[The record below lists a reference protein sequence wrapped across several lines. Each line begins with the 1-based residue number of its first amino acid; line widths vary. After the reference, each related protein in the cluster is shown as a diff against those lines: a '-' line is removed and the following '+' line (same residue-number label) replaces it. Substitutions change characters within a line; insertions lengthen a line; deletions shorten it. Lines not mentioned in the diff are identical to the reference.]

1 MAKQPAVDADVIDP
15 LSTSVIH
22 LLKGVVYR
30 RDDEAMWNALVAIE
44 ARVRDY
50 VKVLNLQLEI
60 DDSEGYAF
68 LRLRQDSDPDQERKL
83 PQLIVRHPL
92 SFQVS
97 LLLALLRK
105 KLVEFD
111 AEGGDIRL
119 ILTRDQIIEIVR
131 VFLPDTSNEVK
142 LRRQINGY
150 LSRIVRLGFLR
161 RMNVSSSGSQP
172 TFEVQR
178 IIKKYVN
185 AQWLADFESKLARE
199 TKDNTLRGEHN
210 HD

>member
-15 LSTSVIH
+15 LSTIVIH